1 MKFIVVALFSALIL
15 NFAFAKQP
23 IVKTGI
29 EVLREQKFEILA
41 GKRVGLITNPT
52 GVDSRL
58 KSTIDILKESGVVQL
73 VALYGP
79 EHGVRGD
86 HAAGN
91 KVESSVDERTNVPV
105 YSLYGS
111 NRKPTAEMLKNVDV
125 LVYDIQDIGAR
136 SYTYI
141 STMGLT
147 MEAAAERGIEF
158 VVLDRPN
165 PLGGLKIEGNVL
177 DTAFASFVG
186 QFPIPYVYGM
196 TCGEL
201 ARMLN
206 EEQKLAGGIQCKLTV
221 VPMEGWNRSIRFEET
236 GLPWVPTSP
245 HIPEAESPQYYV
257 STGIMGELG
266 VLSEGVGYTL
276 PFHMCA
282 APWIDAE
289 EFAEK
294 LNALAIDG
302 VLFRPVT
309 FKPFYGKYQDQVL
322 KGVEIHITD
331 YDMVDLLS
339 LQFILME
346 VHHQLYPD
354 KNPFAMAEPRLK
366 MFDKVCG
373 TDEIRRIFTKRMRY
387 DDIKPILSQD
397 IESFRERSS
406 KYYLYK

>member
-1 MKFIVVALFSALIL
+1 MKFSFVALLSALLI
-15 NFAFAKQP
+15 NFTFAKQP

-29 EVLREQKFEILA
+29 EVLRDQKFDILV

-58 KSTIDILKESGVVQL
+58 KSTIDILKESGMVQL
-73 VALYGP
+73 VALFGP
-79 EHGVRGD
+79 EHGVRGEY
-86 HAAGN
+86 AAGD
-91 KVESSVDERTNVPV
+91 KVESRIDERTNVPA

-111 NRKPTAEMLKNVDV
+111 NRKPTAEMLKDVDV

-141 STMGLT
+141 STMGLA
-147 MEAAAERGIEF
+147 MEAAAARGIEF

-165 PLGGLKIEGNVL
+165 PLGGLKIEGSIL

-206 EEQKLAGGIQCKLTV
+206 EERMLRGGLQCKLTV
-221 VPMEGWNRSIRFEET
+221 IPMEGWSRSMRFEDT
-236 GLPWVPTSP
+236 GLPWVLTSP

-282 APWIDAE
+282 APWIDGE
-289 EFAEK
+289 EFAAK

-309 FKPFYGKYQDQVL
+309 FKPFYGKYQNQVL
-322 KGVEIHITD
+322 RGVQIHLVD
-331 YDMVDLLS
+331 YDKVNLIS
-339 LQFILME
+339 LQFILMD

-354 KNPFAMAEPRLK
+354 KNPFAMAEPRWE

-373 TDEIRRIFTKRMRY
+373 TDEVRRIFTKRMRY
-387 DDIKPILSQD
+387 DDIKPILTQD
-397 IESFRERSS
+397 IESFRKRSS

>member
-1 MKFIVVALFSALIL
+1 MKFFLVALLSALLI
-15 NFAFAKQP
+15 NFTFAKQP
-23 IVKTGI
+23 TVKTGI
-29 EVLREQKFEILA
+29 EVLREKKFDILA

-52 GVDSRL
+52 GVDSQLRT
-58 KSTIDILKESGVVQL
+58 TIDILNESGVVRL
-73 VALYGP
+73 VALFGP
-79 EHGVRGD
+79 EHGVRGEY
-86 HAAGN
+86 AAGD
-91 KVESSVDERTNVPV
+91 KVESMIDERTNVHA

-111 NRKPTAEMLKNVDV
+111 SRKPTTEMLKDVDV

-141 STMGLT
+141 STMGLA
-147 MEAAAERGIEF
+147 MEAAAEHDIEF

-165 PLGGLKIEGNVL
+165 PLGGLKIEGNIL

-206 EEQKLAGGIQCKLTV
+206 EERMLTGDVQCKLTV
-221 VPMEGWNRSIRFEET
+221 VSMEGWRRSMRFEQT

-282 APWIDAE
+282 APWIDPE
-289 EFAEK
+289 KFAES
-294 LNALAIDG
+294 LNARAIDG

-309 FKPFYGKYQDQVL
+309 FKPFYGKYQNQVL
-322 KGVEIHITD
+322 KGVQIHIVD
-331 YDMVDLLS
+331 YEKVNLMS
-339 LQFILME
+339 LQFILLQ
-346 VHHQLYPD
+346 VHADLYPE
-354 KNPFAMAEPRLK
+354 KNPFAMAEQRLT

-373 TDEIRRIFTKRMRY
+373 SDSVRKGFAKQMRY
-387 DDIKPILSQD
+387 DDI
-397 IESFRERSS
+397 ESFLYRDVETFREQST